1 MDLFYI
7 EQQHSKSISEA
18 TGLPIDLLSGLQI
31 AAQHAAA
38 DSIHCNV
45 QLGGGNC
52 CIMAIGRRG
61 NEITLRGL
69 TKMMK

>member
-18 TGLPIDLLSGLQI
+18 TGLTIYLLSGLYRLLPSMQRLI
-31 AAQHAAA
+31 QSTAMC
-38 DSIHCNV
+38 SWMVVIV
-45 QLGGGNC
+45 VSWQLGGE
-52 CIMAIGRRG
+52 
-61 NEITLRGL
+61 EITLRGL